1 MFVAVHVAS
10 WVGYLWGRE
19 LPSPWGAFL
28 SSRWFAFGLM
38 VEVSSAI
45 GVSLPATEEL
55 TSYWKSGKWTKS
67 QHLKAV
73 SCIGG

>member
-1 MFVAVHVAS
+1 MFVAVQVAS

-45 GVSLPATEEL
+45 SVSLPATEKRTGNL
-55 TSYWKSGKWTKS
+55 GVGW
-67 QHLKAV
+67 HLKAV